1 MSLRIL
7 RKYIAREVYAATLF
21 VFVAFLA
28 LFAFFDLINELG
40 DIGKGRYTLVHALVH
55 VVLLIP
61 AHVYELAPIAVL
73 IGTLYALSHF
83 AANSEFTIMR
93 SAGLAPSTAVGVLFR
108 AGVAFVVITF
118 AIGELVAPMS
128 ERMARE
134 LKLQRTSA
142 ILAQE
147 FRSGLWV
154 KDENRFVNVREVL
167 PDSRVAGVRIYEFS
181 PDYRLQAII
190 SAKGGEFGVLGSW
203 LLADVERTIFGNDGI
218 TIERLSSMQWISV
231 LTPDILTVLFV
242 VPERMSAWSLYQYS
256 RHLVDNRQ
264 KSGRYEVALWRK
276 LFYPFAVLVMMALAL
291 PFAYVH
297 SRTGGLGAK
306 VFVGIMLGIL
316 FHMLNSLFS
325 HLGLLQQWPPF
336 ISAALPSIIF
346 LLTALGMMWF
356 AERR

>member
-1 MSLRIL
+1 MSIRIL

-21 VFVAFLA
+21 VFFAFLA
-28 LFAFFDLINELG
+28 LFAFFDLIAELG
-40 DIGKGRYTLVHALVH
+40 DIGKGRYTLLHALGH
-55 VVLLIP
+55 VVLSTP

-73 IGTLYALSHF
+73 IGTLYALSQF

-93 SAGLAPSTAVGVLFR
+93 SAGLAPSAAVGVLIR
-108 AGVAFVVITF
+108 VGLAFVGITF
-118 AIGELVAPMS
+118 AIGELVAPIS
-128 ERMARE
+128 ERIARE
-134 LKLQRTSA
+134 LKLQRTSSVV
-142 ILAQE
+142 AQE

-167 PDSRVAGVRIYEFS
+167 PDSTIAGVRIYEFS
-181 PDYRLQAII
+181 NDYRLQSIS
-190 SAKGGEFGVLGSW
+190 SAKRGTFGMLGSW
-203 LLADVERTIFGNDGI
+203 SLADVERTIFGKDGV
-218 TIERLSSMQWISV
+218 TIERIGSTQWVSV

-264 KSGRYEVALWRK
+264 KSERYEVALWRK

-291 PFAYVH
+291 PFAYIQ
-297 SRTGGLGAK
+297 SRAGGLGAK

-316 FHMLNSLFS
+316 FHMLNSLSS
-325 HLGLLQQWPPF
+325 HLGLLQEWPPL
-336 ISAALPSIIF
+336 ISAVIPSVIF
-346 LLTALGMMWF
+346 LLAAFGIMWW